1 MTDAQTFLLAMARDA
16 VKNYIN
22 RPPVYRGPNDN
33 IVYARSLTDAI
44 RAVEAEEGLEPEPLE
59 FRS

>member
-1 MTDAQTFLLAMARDA
+1 MTEAQMFLLDMARDA
-16 VKNYIN
+16 AKHLNK
-22 RPPVYRGPNDN
+22 PPVYRGPNDC
-33 IVYARSLTDAI
+33 ILKARSLTAAI